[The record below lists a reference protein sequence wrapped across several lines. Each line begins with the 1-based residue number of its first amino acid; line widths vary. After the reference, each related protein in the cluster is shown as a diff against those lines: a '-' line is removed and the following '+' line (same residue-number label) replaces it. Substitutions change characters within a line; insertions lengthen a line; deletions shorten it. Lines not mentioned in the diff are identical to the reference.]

1 MKDYAKIWNLN
12 EFGLEVLNQTQIEDT
27 RPHDKLLN
35 VRSILLI
42 HIINVR
48 LNSTALNAYIGAA
61 FKNSRDCY
69 ETQEEYLDH
78 VKEMD
83 TRMELWK
90 KTFIKHLGITVGEE
104 DSISVTQNLSE
115 FFTVVYM
122 KSLAEELEF

>member
-1 MKDYAKIWNLN
+1 MRDYAKTWNLN

-27 RPHDKLLN
+27 QPHEKLLN
-35 VRSILLI
+35 VHSILLI

-48 LNSTALNAYIGAA
+48 INSTALNAYIGAT

-69 ETQEEYLDH
+69 ETQEEYLDY

-83 TRMELWK
+83 TRMELWE
-90 KTFIKHLGITVGEE
+90 KTFIKHLGITVREE

-122 KSLAEELEF
+122 KNLGEELEF